1 MKELDEKTKNKII
14 ALINALF
21 PDAKIYLFGSRAR
34 GTNAP
39 CADIDIALDAGHP
52 ISLVD
57 IDEIKNI
64 LRESN
69 IMYMVDVV
77 DFAQAD
83 ERFKQE
89 IIRDRKIWKQ

>member
-34 GTNAP
+34 GTNAQY
-39 CADIDIALDAGHP
+39 ADIDLALDTGHP

-77 DFAQAD
+77 DFTQAD
-83 ERFKQE
+83 ERLKKE
-89 IIRDRKIWKQ
+89 IVRDRKIWK